1 MNGRH
6 AVDMKADQN
15 FLVDDFVAAGESEPA
30 FTRQRLVA
38 NLRRALRRNE
48 FRLHYQPK
56 VSCKSGRIIGVEALI
71 RWQHPRHGLIAPG
84 EFIPLLEESE
94 LIVPVGE
101 WVLRTACKQTR
112 AWHEAGLG
120 QIGVAVNLSGR
131 QLEMENLFT
140 VVKTALDESGL
151 EPGYLEVELTESYL
165 VQNPEKAIATLS
177 RLKAIG
183 VSVSVDDFGTGYS
196 SLAYLKRFP
205 LDVLKVDR
213 SFIKDIVAD
222 SHDAAITRAVIAMAH
237 SLKLDV
243 VAEGVET
250 EAQLGLL
257 IANNCDAIQGYYFS
271 RPVEAEAL
279 AQMLRED
286 RRLVSKLLADGSN
299 VRTLLLVDDEDDIIT
314 YLQVLLSRDGYR
326 VLGATNAEQGLTLLG
341 ENRVDVVISD
351 QNMPGM
357 CGVEFLRRVKEIHP
371 GSVRIM
377 LSGFTDLQA
386 VTDAINEGAIYK
398 FLSKPWKDELLRSNI
413 EEAFRHKEM
422 AFENRRL
429 SEELH
434 AANVELVRVN
444 DELRRHLREK
454 SQQAMRNEAAL
465 GAAQEVLQLLPWPY
479 VGIDADG
486 MVAVASADAEALFA
500 NEAPLLGTMAAE
512 CLPGELMTWIESE
525 AAGALALE
533 IAGSRYRVSRRAMG
547 ASSESSGTLLTLEAE
562 GLRA

>member
-1 MNGRH
+1 MNGRNG
-6 AVDMKADQN
+6 VNLKADQIL
-15 FLVDDFVAAGESEPA
+15 LVDDLTIDYDSDPA
-30 FTRQRLVA
+30 FARNRFETELHGALQRD
-38 NLRRALRRNE
+38 E
-48 FRLHYQPK
+48 FLLHYQPK
-56 VSCKSGRIIGVEALI
+56 ASCKSGRIIGVEALI
-71 RWQHPRHGLIAPG
+71 RWQHPGRGLVAPG
-84 EFIPLLEESE
+84 EFIPLLEQSE

-140 VVKTALDESGL
+140 VVKAALDDSGL
-151 EPGYLEVELTESYL
+151 EPGYLELELTESYL

-213 SFIKDIVAD
+213 SFIQDIVAD
-222 SHDAAITRAVIAMAH
+222 SNDAAITRAVIAMAH

-271 RPVEAEAL
+271 RPVGADTL

-286 RRLVSKLLADGSN
+286 RRLVSKLLDDGSN
-299 VRTLLLVDDEDDIIT
+299 MRTLLLVDDEEDIIR
-314 YLQVLLSRDGYR
+314 LLELVLSGNGYR
-326 VLGATNAEQGLTLLG
+326 VLSATSAEQGLTLLG
-341 ENRVDVVISD
+341 EYRVDVVISD

-357 CGVEFLRRVKEIHP
+357 RGVEFLRRVKEIHP
-371 GSVRIM
+371 DSVRMM

-398 FLSKPWKDELLRSNI
+398 FLSKPWKDELLCSNI
-413 EEAFRHKEM
+413 EEAFRRKEM

-434 AANVELVRVN
+434 AANTELVRVN
-444 DELRRHLREK
+444 DELRRHLHEK
-454 SQQAMRNEAAL
+454 SQQVMRDEAAL
-465 GAAQEVLQLLPWPY
+465 CAAQEVLQLLPWPY
-479 VGIDADG
+479 VGIDSDG

-512 CLPGELMTWIESE
+512 CLPDELMAWIESE
-525 AAGALALE
+525 GADVLALE

-547 ASSESSGTLLTLEAE
+547 ANSQSSGTLLTLEAE
-562 GLRA
+562 GPRA